1 MLLPDEY
8 YDLIPRIFKSWDVY
22 SRWCARL
29 VAKDRVEAIEARGGG
44 PRNDP
49 ESWLCDI
56 RLVCLIKSRLCKS

>member
-29 VAKDRVEAIEARGGG
+29 VAKDRVEAIEARGG
-44 PRNDP
+44 DP
-49 ESWLCDI
+49 GMIQKADYVI
-56 RLVCLIKSRLCKS
+56 